1 MRQFIKCFYT
11 QKKNCQLQIIHVLGD
26 ALWTICT
33 LPALLRSEIPIQKTK
48 VQSHQLIFLLYGSTI
63 HMLSGE
69 KIKLVNVDSA
79 SLRILSLLVKK
90 HFTIIKEGWDRQAVV
105 WHERMRSRWCNKH
118 MRCWKEWLST
128 SPSSRRAGTGRP
140 WCGMSACAVGV
151 FLRGGER
158 LATLYNGTWLQLSN

>member
-11 QKKNCQLQIIHVLGD
+11 QKKNCQLQMIIHVLDD
-26 ALWTICT
+26 AIWTICT

-105 WHERMRSRWCNKH
+105 WHERMRSR
-118 MRCWKEWLST
+118 R
-128 SPSSRRAGTGRP
+128 
-140 WCGMSACAVGV
+140 

-158 LATLYNGTWLQLSN
+158 LATLYNGTWLQLSNLDQTWAHAHCALGARDYHLLWKMIGIV